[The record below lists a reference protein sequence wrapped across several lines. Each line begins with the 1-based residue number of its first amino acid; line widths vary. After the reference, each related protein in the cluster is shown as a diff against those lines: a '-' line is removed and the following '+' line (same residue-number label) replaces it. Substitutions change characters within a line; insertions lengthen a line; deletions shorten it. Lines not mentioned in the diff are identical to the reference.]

1 MNDTQH
7 VIAPARDVSTDRIEI
22 EIPNWNALESEQLTC
37 LSCGA
42 RQHADG
48 SIPCGH

>member
-1 MNDTQH
+1 MNDNHH
-7 VIAPARDVSTDRIEI
+7 VLAVARDTSEDRFEI
-22 EIPNWNALESEQLTC
+22 EIAGWSALESEQLTC

-42 RQHADG
+42 KQHLDG